1 VSGYRSLDSERVLG
15 EVGAER
21 ARQDE
26 RWGEQSHPPIAWIAI
41 LGEEFGDAAQAA
53 LNATWMSRSGFDDRQ
68 ALRGELIQVAAVAV
82 AAVESLDRG
91 RATPQEP
98 EP

>member
-1 VSGYRSLDSERVLG
+1 VSGYRSPDSDRVLA

-26 RWGEQSHPPIAWIAI
+26 RWGEQNHAPIAWIAI
-41 LGEEFGDAAQAA
+41 LGEELGEAAQAA
-53 LNATWMSRSGFDDRQ
+53 LNLTWLERSGFDDRQ
-68 ALRGELIQVAAVAV
+68 PLRRELIQVAAVAV

-91 RATPQEP
+91 RAASLEREP
-98 EP
+98 